1 MSSTDV
7 VVNRP
12 PPLPP
17 ATLTVGERPNNL
29 FNYFD
34 NKELDVNNSSSGS
47 SSTSSSTIIT
57 SNIATTTTTSS
68 NASSNSSSFIQLS
81 NDDQL
86 ENGSSQ
92 VSTAATTAAS
102 EMITPKIMIKNRKLV
117 KRKKKKIEINNKFI
131 LNAFVNGFAQLKLSA
146 DKIDYEYIIEI
157 YWSNSMKTFIKRTYD
172 DFVLFHRKLMQIF
185 NKNNNI
191 ENEQQQQQ
199 QQQQQKEKVIPTLPG
214 KLKHVFLFVEKI

>member
-1 MSSTDV
+1 MSSTDI

-12 PPLPP
+12 ST
-17 ATLTVGERPNNL
+17 TLTVAETPNNL
-29 FNYFD
+29 FNYFN
-34 NKELDVNNSSSGS
+34 NKEIDANNSSSS
-47 SSTSSSTIIT
+47 SSTSSSTILT
-57 SNIATTTTTSS
+57 TTTAPTTTTSS

-81 NDDQL
+81 NDDTL
-86 ENGSSQ
+86 ENGSPQAEANVTS
-92 VSTAATTAAS
+92 ST
-102 EMITPKIMIKNRKLV
+102 TPKIMIKNRKLV
-117 KRKKKKIEINNKFI
+117 KKKKKKIEINNNKFI

-191 ENEQQQQQ
+191 EQQQQQ
-199 QQQQQKEKVIPTLPG
+199 QPQEKVIPTLPG
-214 KLKHVFLFVEKI
+214 KLKHVSEEDL